1 MSAVLRINVTG
12 SNSVRLTIDYH
23 EKKPEEVQPEEVTV
37 PDLKALWKRAS
48 TWMSAHVTEQ
58 HALALT
64 QQVADNAEM
73 AYMSLVARKTLLSQ
87 TLASQKVTLAENLS
101 ARKAAVAEGL
111 SSVSFAETLSSAK
124 LAETLSGAK
133 FVDSF
138 ASGKLVDTLASR
150 KALFVEGLAA
160 HKATM
165 AEQTATLATGLATR
179 KAALAEQTATLAT
192 GLATRK
198 AALADV
204 TNQVAKRTHER
215 TQQMAAG
222 LAARKATLAESASAQ
237 KASQLLGDAVET
249 SATVLSKVQT
259 APIVRAVSDG
269 AGAMATKVSGWANA
283 ALDESRAFAAMQQF

>member
-1 MSAVLRINVTG
+1 M
-12 SNSVRLTIDYH
+12 
-23 EKKPEEVQPEEVTV
+23 
-37 PDLKALWKRAS
+37 
-48 TWMSAHVTEQ
+48 WMSAHVTEQ

-179 KAALAEQTATLAT
+179 KAALA
-192 GLATRK
+192 
-198 AALADV
+198 DV

>member
-1 MSAVLRINVTG
+1 
-12 SNSVRLTIDYH
+12 
-23 EKKPEEVQPEEVTV
+23 
-37 PDLKALWKRAS
+37 
-48 TWMSAHVTEQ
+48 MSAHVTEQ

-179 KAALAEQTATLAT
+179 KAALA
-192 GLATRK
+192 
-198 AALADV
+198 DV